1 MTRLCNPG
9 KRLPDKNG
17 EPDFYEISRKYPL
30 PELPS
35 VGTNPG
41 EQSDLDALHP
51 MRSPSGAGAASS
63 AHPHSV
69 QRMLFASPPT
79 GANINRNSQGT
90 AAQLPPMYLPAG
102 PMGMEHPAFH
112 QQSPFGFYAPSQF
125 MMAPPQSMPGGP
137 PGYYVVYQPP
147 PMFMQAPPG
156 AAGGGAAQLPYGAA
170 SSVGGQHPDMA
181 ALLAATAMT
190 SAAGMG
196 RDTMKPALAVQAEET
211 TGETS
216 GEARVKTEIDG
227 DAKPIAMNGVGNG
240 EGKGKGAKGGV
251 TNSIAEV

>member
-41 EQSDLDALHP
+41 EHNDLDALLP
-51 MRSPSGAGAASS
+51 MRSPTGAGGAAS
-63 AHPHSV
+63 AGHPHAV
-69 QRMLFASPPT
+69 QRMLFASPPNG
-79 GANINRNSQGT
+79 GANINRNPQG
-90 AAQLPPMYLPAG
+90 PPMYLPAG
-102 PMGMEHPAFH
+102 PTGMEHPAFH

-125 MMAPPQSMPGGP
+125 MMGPPQSGP

-147 PMFMQAPPG
+147 PMFMQAPLG
-156 AAGGGAAQLPYGAA
+156 AAGGSAAPLPYGAA
-170 SSVGGQHPDMA
+170 SSVGGPHPDMA

-196 RDTMKPALAVQAEET
+196 RDTMKPALAEHAEET

-240 EGKGKGAKGGV
+240 EGKGKRGV